1 MNTTKKLGDINF
13 TSKELKDALKAN
25 ADGGAESYVGL
36 NDDTMDFG
44 RAESFIDE
52 SEGEKEFNL
61 SITNNTAATQK
72 IQFNEIIAA
81 QEGYNILKEGV
92 VATIGEGENAKTLK
106 ANGDPRSID
115 LLANLIKHA
124 PMRLRAIRFNV
135 DNEGQLDEVL
145 KYVRETP
152 FETGVTTQKKPS
164 NFQDQNTN
172 NTKTVTVDLKDW
184 VLGHDSTILYTIR
197 AGETVTMTLYFGAS
211 FDTAKA
217 LRKKHDRATK
227 TAATLFAR
235 MNKD

>member
-92 VATIGEGENAKTLK
+92 VATIGEGENAKTLE

-152 FETGVTTQKKPS
+152 FETPKPLPW
-164 NFQDQNTN
+164 T
-172 NTKTVTVDLKDW
+172 
-184 VLGHDSTILYTIR
+184 
-197 AGETVTMTLYFGAS
+197 
-211 FDTAKA
+211 
-217 LRKKHDRATK
+217 
-227 TAATLFAR
+227 
-235 MNKD
+235 